1 MTPYTKKQLKDYK
14 SLIHCILQMDK
25 ERGLDMSAAIASIK
39 RELGHEWAV
48 GAALLLYV
56 LQMLA
61 SVHTLRMWNIVKQ
74 FNPRMH
80 IPAFSNGELQYDHGR
95 EFIREKSAN
104 VRIRKRK
111 NVSKSARS
119 GTAVAE

>member
-1 MTPYTKKQLKDYK
+1 MMTPYTKKQLKDYK

-56 LQMLA
+56 LSMLA
-61 SVHTLRMWNIVKQ
+61 SVQTLRM
-74 FNPRMH
+74 
-80 IPAFSNGELQYDHGR
+80 
-95 EFIREKSAN
+95 
-104 VRIRKRK
+104 
-111 NVSKSARS
+111 
-119 GTAVAE
+119 